1 MMYYND
7 YFTPEHSFFGPIF
20 MIFIWVLIIWGVVSL
35 VRYLSSQS
43 KDGHGSAMHTLKE
56 RFAKGEITKEQ
67 FESMKKDL

>member
-7 YFTPEHSFFGPIF
+7 YFTPGHSFFGPVF
-20 MIFIWVLIIWGVVSL
+20 MVFIWVLIIWGIVSL
-35 VRYLSSQS
+35 VRHLSSQP
-43 KDGHGSAMHTLKE
+43 KDGHGSAMHILKE